1 MQEKWYR
8 EPLIRTQLDYIKKQL
23 MSDVNWLNKASWK
36 LNKTLKGIFFC
47 KISFQEAQTV
57 VQLINNIQH
66 PFNT

>member
-36 LNKTLKGIFFC
+36 LNKTLKGIFFLQDL
-47 KISFQEAQTV
+47 ISGSIDSCTTNQ
-57 VQLINNIQH
+57 
-66 PFNT
+66 